1 VCKLCLG
8 AALPIRVRRAVAQ
21 PFTAQMLL
29 DAVRWPFHKEGF
41 LTSAACA
48 VVLALL
54 GQGGLGGLF
63 AFGLVLAVM
72 FHVTTSTAKG
82 EDQFSTPGDFRGFFE
97 DIIGPV
103 FRILVA
109 SVWAWA
115 PTVAFVIWRGG
126 GIFRDGNL
134 MQPTGSGAAVVLL
147 LLLAGTFLYPMAL
160 LAGALGAPLYY
171 LLNPLVVIGY
181 AIRLG
186 RDYLLIALFCMAV
199 SIAES
204 ILLGVL
210 NFLDGN
216 VVLLPNLAQY
226 FALLFP
232 PLMLFR
238 AMGLLVRARGDEL
251 GYGGENSYL
260 VPILGDRQPDA
271 QLSPPAPPPLE
282 QTESAPVE
290 PRVPAT
296 GSGIEL
302 PHETDAMPA
311 PLALARR
318 VTENDVEGAI
328 DVLQRAGVDVPAT
341 ALSAKTWIE
350 LGRSCVEREKNAL
363 ALLALRKAVEVAP
376 EGPLAPQAWLQA
388 ARIYDEKLGNRT
400 LSNQLL
406 AELIKRHPGSAE
418 AQFALR
424 RLET

>member
-1 VCKLCLG
+1 MCKLCLG

-21 PFTAQMLL
+21 PFTPQMLI

-48 VVLALL
+48 VVLALI

-63 AFGLVLAVM
+63 AFGIVLAVM

-97 DIIGPV
+97 DVLGPV
-103 FRILVA
+103 FRVLVA
-109 SVWAWA
+109 SVWAWG
-115 PTVAFVIWRGG
+115 PTVAFVIWRRGG
-126 GIFRDGNL
+126 LFRDGNL
-134 MQPTGSGAAVVLL
+134 MEPTGSGAAVVLL

-181 AIRLG
+181 AIKLG
-186 RDYLLIALFCMAV
+186 RDYVLIALFCMAV

-204 ILLGVL
+204 ILFSLL
-210 NFLDGN
+210 TFIDRY
-216 VVLLPNLAQY
+216 VLLPGVVQY

-251 GYGGENSYL
+251 GYGGEGSYL
-260 VPILGDRQPDA
+260 VPILGDRLPDE
-271 QLSPPAPPPLE
+271 QLSPPQLPPLE
-282 QTESAPVE
+282 HAESASVE
-290 PRVPAT
+290 PHAPAT
-296 GSGIEL
+296 GSEIEL

-311 PLALARR
+311 ALALARK
-318 VTENDVEGAI
+318 VTGNEVEGAI
-328 DVLQRAGVDVPAT
+328 DVLQRAGVEVPAA
-341 ALSAKTWIE
+341 ALSAKAWIE
-350 LGRSCVEREKNAL
+350 LSKSCIDREKNEL
-363 ALLALRKAVEVAP
+363 ALLALRKAVEIAP
-376 EGPLAPQAWLQA
+376 EGPHAPQAWLQA

-406 AELIKRHPGSAE
+406 AELIKRHPASPE
-418 AQFALR
+418 AQFATR